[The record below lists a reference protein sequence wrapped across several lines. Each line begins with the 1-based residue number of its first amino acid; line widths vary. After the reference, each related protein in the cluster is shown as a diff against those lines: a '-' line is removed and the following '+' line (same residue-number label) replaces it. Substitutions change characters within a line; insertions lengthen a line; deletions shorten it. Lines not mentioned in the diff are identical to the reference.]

1 MSEND
6 VWTLWCLIDGK
17 DRPFHLKANR
27 NWAIAELA
35 DSVRERRSDLCAGI
49 NDIFLWKV
57 SVLLV
62 NENVPA
68 NFFSQVTKPS
78 SVDPEEDFCDRFPC
92 PILDF
97 ADKAIVTR
105 LNLRTLPVSDAFP
118 ELAKGQLHIVM
129 EVRKPGECAYIVI
142 LM

>member
-1 MSEND
+1 MPPTRMSEENDFQLNRPYTLFYYPSSKLRPRTMSEND

-92 PILDF
+92 PIL
-97 ADKAIVTR
+97 
-105 LNLRTLPVSDAFP
+105 
-118 ELAKGQLHIVM
+118 
-129 EVRKPGECAYIVI
+129 
-142 LM
+142 